1 MICLDC
7 SLSPTVDRPP
17 TAIGAC
23 AYCGAGV
30 CLEHARL
37 VEFRSQP
44 ISLVPELRNGAR
56 RILCTTCFAVTGP
69 DATAVRTRTYLPSRA
84 PQKSVDAARS

>member
-1 MICLDC
+1 MICLEH
-7 SLSPTVDRPP
+7 SLSPETDRPL
-17 TAIGAC
+17 TAIGSC

-56 RILCTTCFAVTGP
+56 RILCTTCFAAAAP
-69 DATAVRTRTYLPSRA
+69 DRAAVRTHADLSDRA
-84 PQKSVDAARS
+84 EKVVLTGRP

>member
-1 MICLDC
+1 MICLEH
-7 SLSPTVDRPP
+7 SLSPETDRPL
-17 TAIGAC
+17 TAIGSC

-69 DATAVRTRTYLPSRA
+69 DAPAVGTRTYLPSPA